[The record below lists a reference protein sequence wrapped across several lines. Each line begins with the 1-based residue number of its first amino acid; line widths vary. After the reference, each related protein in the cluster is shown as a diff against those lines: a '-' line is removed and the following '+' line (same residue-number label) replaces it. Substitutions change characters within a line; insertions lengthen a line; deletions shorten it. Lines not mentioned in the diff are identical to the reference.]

1 MPEFDISTAQR
12 GQEVSEETYYNFL
25 NCMPPISLKGG
36 QGWPAG
42 FQVGEP
48 YCHREDARSGACRPM
63 FGTFTCCS
71 GRYYYQGVNFA
82 GEVDS
87 REHVKEPTGYAR

>member
-1 MPEFDISTAQR
+1 MLTMDDFSCSTANR
-12 GQEVSEETYYNFL
+12 GDEVSREVYEWFL
-25 NCMPPISLKGG
+25 NILPPINLKGG

-48 YCHREDARSGACRPM
+48 YCHRTDVRTDRWRAM
-63 FGTFTCCS
+63 YHTFTS
-71 GRYYYQGVNFA
+71 SNGRYYFQGVNFA

-87 REHVKEPTGYAR
+87 RQFVDKE